1 MSEAATTG
9 VPTYTL
15 EMGKHLVDLD
25 ERALADA
32 QRALGT
38 TTMKDTVNQALRLAA
53 ESGTDDTLAA
63 ERGSLD

>member
-1 MSEAATTG
+1 MSERATTG

-53 ESGTDDTLAA
+53 ESGNADTSGAK
-63 ERGSLD
+63 RGSLD